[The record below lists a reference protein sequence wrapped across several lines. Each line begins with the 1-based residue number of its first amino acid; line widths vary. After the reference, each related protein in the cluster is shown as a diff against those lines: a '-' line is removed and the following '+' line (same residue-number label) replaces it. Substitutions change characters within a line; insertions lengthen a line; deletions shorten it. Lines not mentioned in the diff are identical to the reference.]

1 MDKNND
7 IKKMPIKAIGVKKD
21 KYGNIISTF
30 DKGESDI
37 VIKKD
42 SNDKVSI
49 YENGKI
55 IGKQG

>member
-7 IKKMPIKAIGVKKD
+7 I

-30 DKGESDI
+30 DKGMSEI

-42 SNDKVSI
+42 DNDKVSI

-55 IGKQG
+55 IRKQG